1 MNVWSIVSA
10 VNDGRIE
17 IVLTDLVWCR
27 VSLGKSEP
35 RACDYCNKS
44 IGIYCV
50 LSKPEAGD
58 LGSENPKLQDSIPG
72 SNAVKYRPLQLY

>member
-10 VNDGRIE
+10 VNDGQIE

-58 LGSENPKLQDSIPG
+58 LGSENPKLHNLLRTTCLG
-72 SNAVKYRPLQLY
+72 RTY

>member
-10 VNDGRIE
+10 VNDGRTE

-58 LGSENPKLQDSIPG
+58 LGSENPKLHVLQPPVSQ
-72 SNAVKYRPLQLY
+72 SNTSKVST

>member
-1 MNVWSIVSA
+1 MAVFRVTYDMNVQSIVSA

-58 LGSENPKLQDSIPG
+58 LGSENPKLQ
-72 SNAVKYRPLQLY
+72 LQ